1 VTPAPLSPQLPAEAV
16 VSAHIRQV
24 GAAHRDYYEKAS
36 ALLAYAR
43 VGTDLAVLI
52 DRLNATLA
60 AQRVL
65 IAACTSLPESLGLP
79 AGEDFP
85 VVIDIPEEDIH
96 EVEDPEEEPR

>member
-1 VTPAPLSPQLPAEAV
+1 MTPATQLPTEV
-16 VSAHIRQV
+16 SVSAYVRNV
-24 GAAHRDYYEKAS
+24 GAAHKDFYEKAS

-60 AQRVL
+60 AQRALV
-65 IAACTSLPESLGLP
+65 AACNSFPESLGLL

-85 VVIDIPEEDIH
+85 IVIEIPEEDIH